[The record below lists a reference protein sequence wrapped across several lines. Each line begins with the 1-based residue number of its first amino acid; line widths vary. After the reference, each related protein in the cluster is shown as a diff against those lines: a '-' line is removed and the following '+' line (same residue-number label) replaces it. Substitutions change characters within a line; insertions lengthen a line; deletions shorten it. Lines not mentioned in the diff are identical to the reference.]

1 MPSEPTAGRQK
12 RCAIVG
18 APPKRINLLD
28 VPGEFDRNCY
38 TVETRGGRN
47 GFPAA
52 GESCPRS
59 FQPRPAACTRSGGD
73 GYAEVAGRA
82 LQEVFI
88 DLAVSGLASMYPALD
103 WS

>member
-73 GYAEVAGRA
+73 GYAEVSRTADRKSTRLDSSHVRISYA
-82 LQEVFI
+82 VFC
-88 DLAVSGLASMYPALD
+88 LK
-103 WS
+103 